1 MSEAYSEI
9 LERMQTEFEKN
20 AGYVP
25 DDASD
30 ISIRMKTLAGEIFS
44 LESSLDFLKRQMFP
58 TTATGEYLD
67 KHAEMRGLKRKPAIK
82 ASGKLMFY
90 VERPLFVFFY
100 CSERNGLCGE

>member
-1 MSEAYSEI
+1 MKFLRECK
-9 LERMQTEFEKN
+9 LNLKN
-20 AGYVP
+20 VGYVP

-30 ISIRMKTLAGEIFS
+30 IGIRMKTLAGEIFS

-90 VERPLFVFFY
+90 VERPLSYSLLFRKERFV
-100 CSERNGLCGE
+100 R

>member
-1 MSEAYSEI
+1 MSENYSEI

-30 ISIRMKTLAGEIFS
+30 IGIRMKTLAGEIFS
-44 LESSLDFLKRQMFP
+44 LESSIDFLKRQMFP

-67 KHAEMRGLKRKPAIK
+67 KHTWG
-82 ASGKLMFY
+82 
-90 VERPLFVFFY
+90 FFLQVIHPGSCNY
-100 CSERNGLCGE
+100 QLLWMHGSL